1 MKSNQAS
8 IKAVLLLSL
17 GMTLLWAI
25 FDMGG
30 HLSRS
35 VGLTPRTPLH
45 LIWGMDLLIWTLCFF
60 LLGKQSEM
68 RMWNAVAVGTIL
80 IFVPALVVSLLDPEA
95 RMTLASY
102 DSTVNLATV
111 AVGIFATLLALVFD
125 WMVNQVET
133 FQAQVEASKR

>member
-1 MKSNQAS
+1 
-8 IKAVLLLSL
+8 
-17 GMTLLWAI
+17 
-25 FDMGG
+25 
-30 HLSRS
+30 
-35 VGLTPRTPLH
+35 
-45 LIWGMDLLIWTLCFF
+45 
-60 LLGKQSEM
+60 M

-80 IFVPALVVSLLDPEA
+80 IFVPALVVSLLDPQA
-95 RMTLASY
+95 RMSLASY